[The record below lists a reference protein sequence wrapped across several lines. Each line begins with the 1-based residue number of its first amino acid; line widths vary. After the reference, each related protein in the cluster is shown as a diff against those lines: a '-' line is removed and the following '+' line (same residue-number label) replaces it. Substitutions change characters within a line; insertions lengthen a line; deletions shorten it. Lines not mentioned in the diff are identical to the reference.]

1 MRPPPAL
8 LSEGAPPD
16 TIEGVIER
24 ITFHAEETGY
34 TVARVAVP
42 GERDLITAV
51 GAMGSPI
58 VGESV
63 RLHGRWGKHR
73 EFGRQFQVERY
84 ETLRPATAAAIQ
96 KYLGSGLVKGVGPAT
111 ARRIVSVFGEGT
123 LDVIEEVPERL
134 LEVPGIGAVRMERIR
149 AAWAEQKAVRAVMLF
164 LQGHGVSATY
174 AVRIYRQ
181 YGDDAIRVVE
191 TDPYRLAADIWGI
204 GFRTA
209 DKIARELGFAPD
221 SPERLHAGILYTL
234 QQATDDGHLYLPEP
248 ELTSRAAE
256 VLEVDPAVLPA
267 IVAESA
273 AAGDLTIEE
282 VTPPEGEC
290 ERAVYIPSLYR
301 TEIGLAG
308 RLRHLAGLAG
318 PDEVA
323 ESRVE
328 TWLDYQCSAIGI
340 ELSEEQR
347 RAVYLA
353 LSSRFLVLTGG
364 PGTGKTTVTT
374 LICRALEARRK
385 RVLLV
390 SPTGRAAKRL
400 SEVTGRPAQ
409 TIHRLL
415 KYDPSRHG
423 FQHDEANPLECDAL
437 IVDETSMLDATLAY
451 SLLKATPDGAQIV
464 FVGDPDQLPSV
475 GPGNVLGDII
485 QSGAVPVCRLTVVF
499 RQAARSL
506 IITNAHRVNHGE
518 MPVLPAPR
526 ERGDADCAM
535 VEVEDSKAAAQMAVA
550 VATRSL
556 PRMGYAREDI
566 QVLAPM
572 HRGEAGVG
580 HLNERL
586 QEVWNPPREGAPELS
601 RGGRLLR
608 AGDRVIQLVNN
619 YDRNVFNGDVGTI
632 RSIDPVERTV
642 TVAFPDGDVAY
653 DYGEC
658 DELQLAYALSVHK
671 SQGSEYPAVV
681 LVLTASHYVMLQ
693 RRLLYTALTRARR
706 MCVVVGEKRAVGRA
720 VRNDRSTRRYTRLAE
735 RLAGV
740 IAARPAQGAVPAGHA
755 PHAPA

>member
-1 MRPPPAL
+1 MRPPPPL
-8 LSEGAPPD
+8 LPVDPSPSRL
-16 TIEGVIER
+16 EGVIER

-34 TVARVAVP
+34 TVARIAAP
-42 GERDLITAV
+42 GERDPITAV
-51 GAMGSPI
+51 GAMGSPN

-63 RLHGRWGKHR
+63 RLHGRWSKHR

-84 ETLRPATAAAIQ
+84 ETIRPATAAAIE
-96 KYLGSGLVKGVGPAT
+96 KYLGSGLVKGVGPAM
-111 ARRIVSVFGEGT
+111 ARRIVSVFGEAT
-123 LDVIEEVPERL
+123 LDVIEEAPRRL

-149 AAWAEQKAVRAVMLF
+149 AAWAEQRAVRAVMLF
-164 LQGHGVSATY
+164 LQGHGVSPTY
-174 AVRIYRQ
+174 AVRIYRR

-191 TDPYRLAADIWGI
+191 LDPYRLAADIWGI

-209 DKIARELGFAPD
+209 DKIARELGFAID
-221 SPERLHAGILYTL
+221 SPERLRAGILYTL
-234 QQATDDGHLYLPEP
+234 QQATDDGHMYVPEP
-248 ELTSRAAE
+248 ELIRRAAE
-256 VLEVDPAVLPA
+256 ILEVDVSTLPP
-267 IVAESA
+267 IVAASA
-273 AAGDLTIEE
+273 AAGD
-282 VTPPEGEC
+282 VTLEAIPDGEGEP
-290 ERAVYIPSLYR
+290 EQAIYMPALYR
-301 TEIGLAG
+301 TEVGLAA
-308 RLRHLAGLAG
+308 RLRRLAGLAG
-318 PDEVA
+318 PDETA
-323 ESRVE
+323 EGRVDA
-328 TWLDYQCSAIGI
+328 WLDYQSAALNI
-340 ELSEEQR
+340 ELSPEQR

-353 LSSRFLVLTGG
+353 LSNRFLVLTGG
-364 PGTGKTTVTT
+364 PGTGKTTVTN

-385 RVLLV
+385 RVVLA

-415 KYDPSRHG
+415 KYDPTRHD
-423 FQHDEANPLECDAL
+423 FQHDEANPLDCDAL
-437 IVDETSMLDATLAY
+437 IADETSMLDAMLAH
-451 SLLKATPDGAQIV
+451 SLLKAAPDGAQIV

-475 GPGNVLGDII
+475 GPGNVLGDIV
-485 QSGAVPVCRLTVVF
+485 QSGVVPVCRLTTVF

-506 IITNAHRVNHGE
+506 IITNAHRVNRGE
-518 MPVLPAPR
+518 MPMLPAPR

-535 VEVEDSKAAAQMAVA
+535 VEVEDSKAAAQMAVT

-556 PRMGYAREDI
+556 PRLGFAPSDI

-586 QEVWNPPREGAPELS
+586 QELWNPARPGAPELL
-601 RGGRLLR
+601 RGGRRYR
-608 AGDRVIQLVNN
+608 AGDRVIQLANN

-632 RSIDPVERTV
+632 RSIDPVEQTL
-642 TVAFPDGDVAY
+642 TVAFPEAEVPY

-706 MCVVVGEKRAVGRA
+706 LCVLVGEKRAVGRA
-720 VRNDRSTRRYTRLAE
+720 VRNDRATRRYTRLSARITGAIRP
-735 RLAGV
+735 RLAG
-740 IAARPAQGAVPAGHA
+740 
-755 PHAPA
+755 